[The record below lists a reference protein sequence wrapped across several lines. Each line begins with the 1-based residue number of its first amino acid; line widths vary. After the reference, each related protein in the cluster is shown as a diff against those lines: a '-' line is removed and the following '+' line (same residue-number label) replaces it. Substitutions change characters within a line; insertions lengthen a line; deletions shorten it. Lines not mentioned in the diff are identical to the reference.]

1 MRLRGNEAV
10 AAEAT
15 ERRVYRSSEGA
26 YVGGVC
32 AGLADYYELDTI
44 VVRILA
50 ILLAFLTFGAAVLVY
65 LALWAHIPLEPE
77 RSVPYDVMPE
87 SAESSAFGCVDCTSG
102 NADNRTSGIPVLA
115 RLAIA
120 AGLMLLFLAVAMGV
134 SPLVPGTSWWQF
146 WPLCFLMVGLC
157 LIIIPIRTR
166 HEAIWHAAGIVLTSC
181 AASMLPMSLGIV
193 SWSTVVS
200 AFSTMWPLVLA
211 AAALFVYGVHSRRG
225 VFVLGAAFCLVAFC
239 ALGIVFFAVP
249 GEIETLLFYTPSG
262 RMFRIAVVF

>member
-1 MRLRGNEAV
+1 M

-15 ERRVYRSSEGA
+15 KGRLYRSSEGA

-32 AGLADYYELDTI
+32 AGLAEYFELDTI

-50 ILLAFLTFGAAVLVY
+50 ILLTFLTLGVAILVY
-65 LALWAHIPLEPE
+65 LALWAHIPLEPG

-87 SAESSAFGCVDCTSG
+87 SAESSAFGCVDCTQGMS
-102 NADNRTSGIPVLA
+102 DNRKSGIPVLA

-146 WPLCFLMVGLC
+146 WPLCFLMAGLC

-166 HEAIWHAAGIVLTSC
+166 NEAIWHAAGIVLTSC

-193 SWSTVVS
+193 SWSTVGSTFS
-200 AFSTMWPLVLA
+200 AMWPLVLA
-211 AAALFVYGVHSRRG
+211 AVVLFAIGIYCQRNALIVSS
-225 VFVLGAAFCLVAFC
+225 AFCLVAFC
-239 ALGIVFFAVP
+239 VLGIVFFAVP
-249 GEIETLLFYTPSG
+249 GEVETLLFYMPSG
-262 RMFRIAVVF
+262 RMFRIAVAF